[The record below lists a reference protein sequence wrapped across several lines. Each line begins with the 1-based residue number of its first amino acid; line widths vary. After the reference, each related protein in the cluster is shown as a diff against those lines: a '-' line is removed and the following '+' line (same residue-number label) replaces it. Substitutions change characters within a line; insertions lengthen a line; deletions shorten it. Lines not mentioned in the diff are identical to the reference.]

1 MLPIDSLQHHDPFT
15 PYHILRQWYVDS
27 DNMPTPEQ
35 CQQHFQ
41 EDRYTPLVQHLKHYH
56 QQPLNEEEH
65 NEWGCHLQPLLKE
78 ALATARLVSNEKV
91 GRALSKYHSTSALDQ
106 RLVVQDSTIV
116 NAGLGLFNGSTRPI
130 LKGETVCHYTGLLH
144 NHQSKRE
151 QEDQSY
157 MAFVGYVNA
166 FDEDV
171 FVDAK
176 SVLGVK
182 ARYMN
187 DPIDHTLTNVKWGE
201 HTDVAKDCVCVGI
214 DIIATKDI
222 APDEEIFVSY
232 GDEYWAQS
240 DVKGTVFGGNDNEYR
255 YRSTVDEDV
264 VK

>member
-1 MLPIDSLQHHDPFT
+1 MLPIDCLQHQVRRDPFA
-15 PYHILRQWYVDS
+15 PYHVLRQWYVDS

-35 CQQHFQ
+35 CQEYFQ
-41 EDRYTPLVQHLKHYH
+41 DDRYTSLVQHLKQHR
-56 QQPLNEEEH
+56 QQPLNAEEH

-91 GRALSKYHSTSALDQ
+91 RGALTQYHSNSPLDQ

-116 NAGLGLFNGSTRPI
+116 DAGLGLFNGSTRPI
-130 LKGETVCHYTGLLH
+130 LKGETVCHYTGLIH

-157 MAFVGYVNA
+157 MASVGYVNS

-171 FVDAK
+171 FVDPK

-187 DPIDHTLTNVKWGE
+187 DPIDHSLTNVKWGE
-201 HTDVAKDCVCVGI
+201 HTTDVAKDWVCVGI
-214 DIIATKDI
+214 GIIATKNI
-222 APDEEIFVSY
+222 APEEEIFVSY
-232 GDEYWAQS
+232 GDEYWSQS
-240 DVKGTVFGGNDNEYR
+240 GVKGTVFGGNDTTYM
-255 YRSTVDEDV
+255 
-264 VK
+264 